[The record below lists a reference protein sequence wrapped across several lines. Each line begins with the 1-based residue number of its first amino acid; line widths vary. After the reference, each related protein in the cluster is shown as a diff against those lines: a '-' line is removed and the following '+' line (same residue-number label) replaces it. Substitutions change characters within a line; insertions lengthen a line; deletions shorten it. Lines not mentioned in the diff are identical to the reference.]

1 MEKAADRLTPPQEDY
16 EKKNEAAV
24 PLADPMDNLEVPIVV
39 WWRHAGLLRL
49 YAMMPVLFL
58 GATINGY
65 DGSLLNG
72 LQTMTPWQD
81 YFGNPTGSRLG
92 LFTAIQNIGG
102 VVAMPFASYSA
113 DLLGRRMGTS
123 IGIIVVFIGVILQA
137 VPTNNPASMYIGGRF
152 MVGLGANITQGS
164 APLLIMEL
172 AYPQHRGKLTT
183 LYNTLWARSIIAAW
197 TVFGCVK
204 YTTNAAWQIPVAL
217 QALMPLV
224 QLILIWFI
232 PESPRWLCSKDRARE
247 ALEILVKY
255 HANGDESDAFVQAE
269 FYEIQNTLQLERA
282 SANNNW
288 SDLFKTSGNRKR
300 LVLITLVSFFSQ
312 CSGNGL
318 VSYYLHSILES
329 VGITSS
335 YDQTVINA
343 GLQIWSFLVAVGFA
357 FAVDKVGRRK
367 LFLIAAIG
375 MLISFTIW
383 TACSAVYAKTGS
395 SQAGSAV
402 IAMIFLFYGV
412 AGFAWPGL
420 TIAYCAE
427 ILPYNIR
434 AKGLALSGTLTACAS
449 VFNQYINPIG
459 LEKLQWKFYFV
470 YIAILVLE
478 CLSIYFLFVET
489 KGPTLEEIAHL
500 FDGDDANIGGK
511 ISADQ
516 KVSYINT
523 EHIETVDNKE
533 V

>member
-1 MEKAADRLTPPQEDY
+1 MEKSADSHTPPKEDY
-16 EKKNEAAV
+16 KKGNAATV
-24 PLADPMDNLEVPIVV
+24 PLADPLDNLKVPVV
-39 WWRHAGLLRL
+39 IWWRHAGLRKL

-123 IGIIVVFIGVILQA
+123 IGIVVVFIGIILQA
-137 VPTNNPASMYIGGRF
+137 VPTSNPASMYIGGRF
-152 MVGLGANITQGS
+152 LVGLGANITQGN

-183 LYNTLWARSIIAAW
+183 LYNTLWYLGSIIAAW

-217 QALMPLV
+217 QAFMPLV
-224 QLILIWFI
+224 QLLLIWFI
-232 PESPRWLCSKDRARE
+232 PESPRWLCSKDRGRE

-255 HANGDESDAFVQAE
+255 HANGDDSNAFVQAE

-288 SDLFKTSGNRKR
+288 SDLFKTRGNRKR
-300 LVLITLVSFFSQ
+300 LVLITPVSFFSQ

-329 VGITSS
+329 VGITNS
-335 YDQTVINA
+335 YVING

-367 LFLIAAIG
+367 LFLIAGVG

-383 TACSAVYAKTGS
+383 TACSAVYTKTGS

-434 AKGLALSGTLTACAS
+434 AK
-449 VFNQYINPIG
+449 VNPIG
-459 LEKLQWKFYFV
+459 LEKLHWKFYFV

-478 CLSIYFLFVET
+478 CLSIFFLFVET

-511 ISADQ
+511 ISVDQ
-516 KVSYINT
+516 KFTEVNA
-523 EHIETVDNKE
+523 EHIETLNNKE

>member
-1 MEKAADRLTPPQEDY
+1 MEKTADRLTPPNDDY
-16 EKKNEAAV
+16 EKRNAATL
-24 PLADPMDNLEVPIVV
+24 PLADPMDNLKVPIVT
-39 WWRHAGLLRL
+39 WWRHAGLRRL

-72 LQTMTPWQD
+72 LQTMPPWQN

-123 IGIIVVFIGVILQA
+123 IGIIVVFVGVILQA
-137 VPTNNPASMYIGGRF
+137 VPASDPASMYIGGRF
-152 MVGLGANITQGS
+152 LVGLGANITQGN

-172 AYPQHRGKLTT
+172 AYPQHRG
-183 LYNTLWARSIIAAW
+183 SIIAAW
-197 TVFGCVK
+197 TVFGCVN
-204 YTTNAAWQIPVAL
+204 YTTNAAWQIPVAI

-232 PESPRWLCSKDRARE
+232 PESPRWLCSKDRGKE
-247 ALEILVKY
+247 ALEILIKY
-255 HANGDESDAFVQAE
+255 HANGDSSDPFVQAE
-269 FYEIQNTLQLERA
+269 FHEIQNTLQLERV

-288 SDLFKTSGNRKR
+288 SDLFKTRGNRKR

-335 YDQTVINA
+335 YDQTVING

-367 LFLIAAIG
+367 LFLIAGVG

-395 SQAGSAV
+395 SSAGSAV

-449 VFNQYINPIG
+449 VFNQYVNPIG
-459 LEKLQWKFYFV
+459 LERLHWKFYFV

-478 CLSIYFLFVET
+478 CLSIFFLFVET
-489 KGPTLEEIAHL
+489 KGPTLEEIAQL
-500 FDGDDANIGGK
+500 FDGNDANIGGK
-511 ISADQ
+511 ISVDQ
-516 KVSYINT
+516 KVTQMNV
-523 EHIETVDNKE
+523 EHIETLSNKE